1 MAKTMNT
8 TKTPKHAMGKSSR
21 GNKQKKQF
29 VMTPDHPSW
38 AEFYERLSGPE
49 GCNMKISA
57 KDGLT
62 FRCKGGNDRSL
73 ATKIL
78 RDMGADVEASLDYFS
93 DNGGFCDCE
102 IIFNV
107 DRGW

>member
-1 MAKTMNT
+1 M
-8 TKTPKHAMGKSSR
+8 
-21 GNKQKKQF
+21 KKKKKAEDMTANGSCQTCDEEY
-29 VMTPDHPSW
+29 VMTPDHPQW
-38 AEFYERLSGPE
+38 HEFYERLSGPE
-49 GCNMKISA
+49 GCNMKVHPT
-57 KDGLT
+57 KGLT
-62 FRCKGGNDRSL
+62 FKCKGGEDRSM

>member
-1 MAKTMNT
+1 MNT
-8 TKTPKHAMGKSSR
+8 TKKPKHAMGNSSR
-21 GNKQKKQF
+21 EKKKRQQF
-29 VMTPDHPSW
+29 VMTPDHPQW
-38 AEFYERLSGPE
+38 HEFYERLSGPE
-49 GCNMKISA
+49 GCNMKVHPT
-57 KDGLT
+57 KGLT
-62 FRCKGGNDRSL
+62 FKCKGGEDRSM

>member
-1 MAKTMNT
+1 
-8 TKTPKHAMGKSSR
+8 MGNSSR
-21 GNKQKKQF
+21 GKKQKQKF
-29 VMTPDHPSW
+29 VMTPDHRKW
-38 AEFYERLSGPE
+38 AEFYERLSGPK
-49 GCNMKISA
+49 GCNFNVHPTK
-57 KDGLT
+57 GLT
-62 FRCKGGNDRSL
+62 FKCKGGEDRSM

-107 DRGW
+107 DKGW